1 MKTAVI
7 AIGRGENLYA
17 REFVQHYKNLGFT
30 NVIIVDNNYG
40 DEERFDDVLQDY
52 IDDGFV
58 IIERGWRGRMK
69 CQMQAYTYTYNKYK
83 NDYDWIAYFD
93 FDEFLILNNHST
105 IGEFLSEFPND
116 AQVVLVNW
124 LIMTDNN
131 LVKYDPRP
139 LMERFTQP
147 MPIEKCVQY
156 NFPDNCHVK
165 SILRGGMDDIS
176 FTWNPHTTANKL
188 RAYTASKVVTNNHPF
203 QNIDYRSAYLMHFTT
218 KTAEEYCDKLRKG
231 VPTDYHQDFL
241 KVYAGRFFKYNEM
254 TEEKVRFFEERGFK
268 GV

>member
-17 REFVQHYKNLGFT
+17 REFVQHYKNLGFA

-52 IDDGFV
+52 IDDGYV
-58 IIERGWRGRMK
+58 IIERGWRGRKK
-69 CQMQAYTYTYNKYK
+69 CQMQAYTYLYNKYK

-156 NFPDNCHVK
+156 QFPDNCHVK

-231 VPTDYHQDFL
+231 VPTDNHEDFL
-241 KVYAGRFFKYNEM
+241 RVYAGRFFKYNEM
-254 TEEKVRFFEERGFK
+254 TEEKVKFFEERGFK
-268 GV
+268 NV